1 MVEKILWFGGFVAV
15 MALSRIIP
23 HPPNFTPI
31 LAVAIFAPYVVKDK
45 LAVIAATLLA
55 MFVADLYWGLHSFML
70 WTYSSI
76 ALCTLLSTRVKLLPM
91 LFLGPIMFFVI
102 TNFGVWSLGSYG
114 YSMSGLIL
122 SYTLALPFFGYSL
135 VSTFIFSGIIE
146 TLYKLK
152 SSGRK
157 VSAHVQRGVNYR

>member
-31 LAVAIFAPYVVKDK
+31 LAVAIFAPYIVKDK

-102 TNFGVWSLGSYG
+102 TNFAVWTSGYYG
-114 YSMSGLIL
+114 YTFSGLLECYI
-122 SYTLALPFFGYSL
+122 AAIPFFQNTLLGT
-135 VSTFIFSGIIE
+135 TFYFIIFYGVAKVFDKKI
-146 TLYKLK
+146 TL
-152 SSGRK
+152 
-157 VSAHVQRGVNYR
+157 NYI

>member
-102 TNFGVWSLGSYG
+102 TNFAVWTSGYYG
-114 YSMSGLIL
+114 YTFSGLLDCYI
-122 SYTLALPFFGYSL
+122 AAIPFFQNTLLGT
-135 VSTFIFSGIIE
+135 TFYFIIFYGVAKVFDKKI
-146 TLYKLK
+146 TL
-152 SSGRK
+152 
-157 VSAHVQRGVNYR
+157 NYI

>member
-102 TNFGVWSLGSYG
+102 TNFAVWTSGYYG
-114 YSMSGLIL
+114 YTFSGLLECYI
-122 SYTLALPFFGYSL
+122 AAIPFFQNTLLGT
-135 VSTFIFSGIIE
+135 TFYFIIFYGVAKVFDKKI
-146 TLYKLK
+146 TL
-152 SSGRK
+152 
-157 VSAHVQRGVNYR
+157 NYI

>member
-45 LAVIAATLLA
+45 LTVIAATLLA

-102 TNFGVWSLGSYG
+102 TNFAVWTSGYYG
-114 YSMSGLIL
+114 YTFSGLIEC
-122 SYTLALPFFGYSL
+122 YIAAIPFFQNTLLGTTFYWAIFYA
-135 VSTFIFSGIIE
+135 VSRVFDKKITI
-146 TLYKLK
+146 
-152 SSGRK
+152 
-157 VSAHVQRGVNYR
+157 NYI